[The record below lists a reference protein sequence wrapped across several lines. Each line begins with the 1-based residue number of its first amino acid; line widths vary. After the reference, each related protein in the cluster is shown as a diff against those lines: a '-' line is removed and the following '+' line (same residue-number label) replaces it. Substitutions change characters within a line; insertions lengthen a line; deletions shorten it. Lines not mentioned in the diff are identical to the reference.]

1 VNFERIGSILR
12 AKDENH
18 YWAKNDFYQI
28 HEHDIMLLEVHSLTF
43 LEGIGEMRC
52 HSA

>member
-1 VNFERIGSILR
+1 MNFERIGTILR

-28 HEHDIMLLEVHSLTF
+28 HEHDIMLLEVHSLRF
-43 LEGIGEMRC
+43 LKEL
-52 HSA
+52 AK